1 MSKIKILIVE
11 DESIVAL
18 DLENR
23 LKKNGHAVLGI
34 ASNGQEAINQA
45 AISNPDLVLMDINL
59 KGSIN
64 GIEAAREIYIRFD
77 IPVIYLTANAD
88 SDTFE
93 RAKTTA
99 PIGYLLKPFKEREL
113 NQTIEVTLSRYKAE
127 RKLKESE
134 QWLAT
139 VLKSIGDA
147 VIASDAFETV
157 TFMNPVAEVLT
168 GWKHSDAFGKNVT
181 EVFNIIHESTRT
193 LLEIPVTQALQAGV
207 VVGLPEQ
214 TMLIARNAVEIP
226 IDYNVAPIKDD
237 LGNIKGVVLVFQD
250 ITERKRTQSE
260 LRRVHN
266 ELETRVQERTTE
278 LATANKELQLKMGE
292 CQQAELALRSSL
304 ATNRALLNAIPDLMF
319 RISKDGTFVNF
330 KAAKDNNLLLPS
342 SEFLGKNMI
351 EVLPHE
357 VAIPIMNYVELTLS
371 SGELQIFEF
380 QLVVNNNLLDYEAR
394 IAVSAEN
401 EVMAIIRNVTER
413 KRADKQIKASLKEKE
428 VLLKEI
434 HHRVKKNLQIIS
446 SLLKLQSRHSN
457 NSQTLEMFKESQSRI
472 QTMALIHEKLYQS
485 NDLSKVN
492 FAEYIKNL
500 VANLFRSYEL
510 NLSQIK
516 SVINVEDI
524 FLEIDVAVPCGLML
538 NELISNSLKY
548 AFPDGRAGEIKIQLY
563 ADNAQNLA
571 LIVSDNGV
579 GFPKDLDWQNLTSL
593 QG

>member
-1 MSKIKILIVE
+1 
-11 DESIVAL
+11 
-18 DLENR
+18 
-23 LKKNGHAVLGI
+23 
-34 ASNGQEAINQA
+34 
-45 AISNPDLVLMDINL
+45 L

-77 IPVIYLTANAD
+77 IPVIYLPANAD

-181 EVFNIIHESTRT
+181 EVFNIMHESTRT
-193 LLEIPVTQALQAGV
+193 LLESPVTQALQAGV

-250 ITERKRTQSE
+250 ITERKRAQSE

-304 ATNRALLNAIPDLMF
+304 
-319 RISKDGTFVNF
+319 SCY
-330 KAAKDNNLLLPS
+330 AA
-342 SEFLGKNMI
+342 
-351 EVLPHE
+351 
-357 VAIPIMNYVELTLS
+357 
-371 SGELQIFEF
+371 
-380 QLVVNNNLLDYEAR
+380 
-394 IAVSAEN
+394 
-401 EVMAIIRNVTER
+401 
-413 KRADKQIKASLKEKE
+413 
-428 VLLKEI
+428 
-434 HHRVKKNLQIIS
+434 
-446 SLLKLQSRHSN
+446 
-457 NSQTLEMFKESQSRI
+457 
-472 QTMALIHEKLYQS
+472 
-485 NDLSKVN
+485 
-492 FAEYIKNL
+492 
-500 VANLFRSYEL
+500 
-510 NLSQIK
+510 
-516 SVINVEDI
+516 
-524 FLEIDVAVPCGLML
+524 
-538 NELISNSLKY
+538 
-548 AFPDGRAGEIKIQLY
+548 
-563 ADNAQNLA
+563 
-571 LIVSDNGV
+571 
-579 GFPKDLDWQNLTSL
+579 
-593 QG
+593 